1 MQMNKVIALGLGLV
15 MAAGAVEGSSQK
27 IHDKHAQTAS
37 DAPIVFRLEPYAGTT
52 LALRGEM
59 NGHSGLFLFD
69 TGGGVSVIDSA
80 FEKTIRCEP
89 WGRITGF
96 RMTGERL
103 DMPKCDHVLFVTSG
117 VDFLRRTV
125 GVLDLSALLPPNAP
139 HLDGSVG
146 LDMFTGSKITF
157 NQAEHVLIVENQ
169 KSFSE
174 RTLRAHE
181 VPMMIVRDAGGFALT
196 VKIGVPTSKG
206 LAWMELDSGN
216 EGPVAIADYIA
227 PLLKTDSDSTSTSL
241 KRFNVASGIPVDGP
255 IKTENLIMD
264 GNLGTSFLQKWIVSL
279 DLSEG
284 RAWLSPS
291 SGYTP

>member
-1 MQMNKVIALGLGLV
+1 MQMNKVIALVLGLV
-15 MAAGAVEGSSQK
+15 MPVASAEGSSQK
-27 IHDKHAQTAS
+27 THKRGQGAS
-37 DAPIVFRLEPYAGTT
+37 DAPIVFQLEPYAGAA

-80 FEKTIRCEP
+80 FEKSIRCEP
-89 WGRITGF
+89 WGKITGF

-103 DMPKCDHVLFVTSG
+103 DMPKCDHVLFVTGG

-125 GVLDLSALLPPNAP
+125 GVLDLSTLLPPNAP

-146 LDMFTGSKITF
+146 LDMFSGSKITF

-169 KSFSE
+169 KSFSD
-174 RTLRAHE
+174 RTRQARE

-216 EGPVAIADYIA
+216 EGPVAIADHIA
-227 PLLKTDSDSTSTSL
+227 PLLKSDSDDTSVSL
-241 KRFNVASGIPVDGP
+241 NHFNIAPEIPVGSP
-255 IKTENLIMD
+255 IKIESLIMD
-264 GNLGTSFLQKWIVSL
+264 GNLGASFLQKWIVSL

-291 SGYTP
+291 AAHIQ